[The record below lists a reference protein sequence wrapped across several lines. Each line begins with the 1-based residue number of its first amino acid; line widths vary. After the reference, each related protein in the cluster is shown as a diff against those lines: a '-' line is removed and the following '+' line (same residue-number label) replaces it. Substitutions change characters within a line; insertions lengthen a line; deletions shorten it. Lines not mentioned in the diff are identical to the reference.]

1 MEKYLRKCLD
11 SLIVSDENMQRLEV
25 LVINDGSKDSSSQI
39 AHEYEG
45 KYPQTFR
52 VIDKEN
58 RNYGS
63 CINRGLKEATGK
75 YVKVLD
81 ADDYFE
87 TEEFEKFVE
96 TAKLVDA
103 DLILSNYNIVDEKE
117 NLIEEKRYNLPVGK
131 ILQRKNVDHEKS
143 FYKLSMH
150 GIAYNRE
157 IFCKFDYFQSEG
169 ISYTDQEWIFTP
181 MYFVNTVYFTECSVY
196 RYLIGREGQT
206 MDPKVTIRCM
216 SHTVQGLFK
225 MISDYSKMHFEEDDN
240 KTYFRHK
247 LRMRLRSVYLSY
259 IIKNYR
265 TLASKEFYE
274 IDDKIRKMNEE
285 VYHWTESLCLYN
297 DFVPF
302 VKIWRKNPDGLC
314 VKLLRIIV
322 YFVERGAVTLV

>member
-58 RNYGS
+58 GNYGS

-87 TEEFEKFVE
+87 TEEFEKVVE
-96 TAKLVDA
+96 TAKQVVA
-103 DLILSNYNIVDEKE
+103 DLILSNYKIVDEKE

-131 ILQRKNVDHEKS
+131 ILQRKNIDHEKS

-150 GIAYNRE
+150 GIAYNRK
-157 IFCKFDYFQSEG
+157 IFSKFDYFQSEG

-181 MYFVNTVYFTECSVY
+181 MYFVNTVYLTECSVY
-196 RYLIGREGQT
+196 RYMIGREGQT
-206 MDPKVTIRCM
+206 MDPQVMIRCM
-216 SHTVQGLFK
+216 SHTVLGLFK
-225 MISDYSKMHFEEDDN
+225 MISDYSKMHFESEEG
-240 KTYFRHK
+240 KFYFQYK
-247 LRMRLRSVYLSY
+247 LRMRLRYVYLNY
-259 IIKNYR
+259 IIKNHNS
-265 TLASKEFYE
+265 LESKELYR
-274 IDDKIRKMNEE
+274 IDDKIRELNVE
-285 VYHWTESLCLYN
+285 VYHWTESLYLYN
-297 DFVPF
+297 DLVPY
-302 VKIWRKNPDGLC
+302 VKIWRKNPNGIW
-314 VKLLRIIV
+314 VKLLRILAPLA
-322 YFVERGAVTLV
+322 FSH